1 MAISGTE
8 KLDIVK
14 GEIDYLIVDEACQ
27 CIEQSTLIP
36 FELEPKRVVIGD
48 QIQLPATTFSPNST
62 ETNFSRSLFERL
74 LQSGYDRTML
84 QIQYRMHP
92 SIRKF
97 PSRQFYDNQISYHD
111 SVRRRKLS
119 SSLQRMA
126 DLFKNRL
133 IFFDI
138 KDSKESTDDRSKSNT
153 DEAEFT
159 RQLIEF
165 IAFNSTN
172 SGTLKAIAGSIGVI
186 SPYKA

>member
-1 MAISGTE
+1 M
-8 KLDIVK
+8 K

-97 PSRQFYDNQISYHD
+97 PSRQFYDNQISDHD